1 LALKLLYAKRLKA
14 PSVSKKAAASTGYA
28 EWECYESLAEVE
40 AVLGKCVKDIKKR
53 KAKKIEVTG
62 GASLKSAAEVVG
74 FGVGKGWVRL

>member
-1 LALKLLYAKRLKA
+1 
-14 PSVSKKAAASTGYA
+14 V
-28 EWECYESLAEVE
+28 EVE
-40 AVLGKCVKDIKKR
+40 AVLGKCMKDLKKR